1 MGKKKTEE
9 EKATAAANRADR
21 KSGASKAKAK
31 PSGRPRKRKGARE
44 EQVPVECRQT
54 PHDDLKGERGVLT
67 LDYAPNQDKP
77 HTGTFD
83 PADEEIDNAE
93 IAIYGFMRSDDTIAI
108 QSEGPKWRFTTLRV
122 SLDDEDD
129 DFGDGLREDGKA

>member
-1 MGKKKTEE
+1 MSKSKKKREE
-9 EKATAAANRADR
+9 HKATAAANRANR
-21 KSGASKAKAK
+21 KSGGTKTKAK
-31 PSGRPRKRKGARE
+31 PQRRKRRGARE
-44 EQVPVECRQT
+44 EQIPVECRQT

-93 IAIYGFMRSDDTIAI
+93 IAIYGFMRSEDTIAI
-108 QSEGPKWRFTTLRV
+108 QSEGPKWRFTVLRV
-122 SLDDEDD
+122 SLDEDD
-129 DFGDGLREDGKA
+129 EGDGLREDGRDA